1 MTARFAGLCAAFA
14 LAAGL
19 AGCAASSDQ
28 SPSMNAMGMNA
39 MSVNTK
45 SANGIVTAK
54 SAYGMDETVARL
66 KQDIAGKGLM
76 FFSEIDQAKLAQEAG
91 IEARPSTLLVFGNPA
106 LGTQFITSNPQSGID
121 WPVRLLVYQD
131 ANGQVWTEY
140 TDFHYVQA
148 RHGLADRD
156 AQIQKASEVIA
167 SITSS
172 VAQ

>member
-1 MTARFAGLCAAFA
+1 MTARFAGFCAAIA

-19 AGCAASSDQ
+19 AGCAASPND
-28 SPSMNAMGMNA
+28 SPA
-39 MSVNTK
+39 MSAGA
-45 SANGIVTAK
+45 ANGIVAAK

-76 FFSEIDQAKLAQEAG
+76 FFNEIDQAKLAKDAG

-106 LGTQFITSNPQSGID
+106 LGTQFITANPQSGID

-140 TDFHYVQA
+140 TDFHYVQS
-148 RHGLADRD
+148 RHGIMDRD
-156 AQIQKASEVIA
+156 AQFQKASEVIA
-167 SITSS
+167 SITAS
-172 VAQ
+172 VAP